1 MISTQCKLMRWLWD
15 RALYLTSYR
24 VALEWSIWTVTFKN
38 RGTSFKTKSSW
49 EDSDTVGWRQM
60 HLSSSGNIAIVGSF
74 LLFQSLL
81 SDYFGK
87 KKFQAPPP
95 VLPPVSQ
102 KWTTTTA
109 LIIIFLTTYGA
120 KGRRTRRWKSR
131 LFWLALY
138 CSSMCNLVPL
148 FLKVPDQIDHSSA
161 TP

>member
-1 MISTQCKLMRWLWD
+1 
-15 RALYLTSYR
+15 
-24 VALEWSIWTVTFKN
+24 
-38 RGTSFKTKSSW
+38 
-49 EDSDTVGWRQM
+49 M

-109 LIIIFLTTYGA
+109 LIIIFFNDLWCQR
-120 KGRRTRRWKSR
+120 KKDKEVKKSFVLAGIA
-131 LFWLALY
+131 LF
-138 CSSMCNLVPL
+138 
-148 FLKVPDQIDHSSA
+148 
-161 TP
+161 

>member
-1 MISTQCKLMRWLWD
+1 MYHECVLFVFWEKLQLDNFVSR
-15 RALYLTSYR
+15 LTDLKMKQYFFNFCQIFLR
-24 VALEWSIWTVTFKN
+24 
-38 RGTSFKTKSSW
+38 FKTKSSRK
-49 EDSDTVGWRQM
+49 DSDSVRWRQM

-87 KKFQAPPP
+87 KKFQALPP

-102 KWTTTTA
+102 KWTTATA